1 MLIAILI
8 VLILALLYLYCL
20 HGRTG
25 HKDLPKLRGWYYAHR
40 GLHNETRPENSMAA
54 FRAALENGFG
64 IELDVHLLADGNLAV
79 MHDSSLKRTAGAD
92 ITMEE
97 LTTEDLSRYRLADTE
112 ETIPT
117 FREVL
122 DLFDGKAPLI
132 VELKS
137 VNGNYAALTDA
148 ACRMLADYNG
158 LYCVE
163 SFDPRCVLHLKKHYP
178 HLIRGQLA
186 ENYFRS
192 SSPIPGILKFLFT
205 NHLGNFLTRPDFIA
219 YKYDDRKNLGTF
231 LARRVLGLQGV
242 SWTIRS
248 KEDFDTARKEGWLP
262 IFEGFLP

>member
-1 MLIAILI
+1 MLIALI
-8 VLILALLYLYCL
+8 VILLLVLLYLFCL
-20 HGRTG
+20 HGRRK
-25 HKDLPKLRGWYYAHR
+25 HPLLPQLSGWRYAHR
-40 GLHNETRPENSMAA
+40 GLHGENRPENSMAA
-54 FRAALENGFG
+54 FQAALEGGFG

-97 LTTEDLSRYRLADTE
+97 LKSEDLCRYHLGGTE

-117 FREVL
+117 FRQVL
-122 DLFDGKAPLI
+122 ELFDGKAPII

-137 VNGNYAALTDA
+137 VGGNYAALTDA
-148 ACRMLADYNG
+148 ACRMLAEYKG
-158 LYCVE
+158 VYCVE

-178 HLIRGQLA
+178 HLVRGQLA
-186 ENYFRS
+186 ENFFRS
-192 SSPIPGILKFLFT
+192 TGKLPAVLKFLLT

-231 LARRVLGLQGV
+231 LCRRVLGLQGV

-248 KEDFDTARKEGWLP
+248 KEDFDIAEKEGWIP
-262 IFEGFLP
+262 IFEGFRP

>member
-1 MLIAILI
+1 MLIAII
-8 VLILALLYLYCL
+8 VILILILLYLFFL
-20 HGRTG
+20 HGRIGHSGLKSLTG
-25 HKDLPKLRGWYYAHR
+25 WFYAHR
-40 GLHNETRPENSMAA
+40 GLHDAQCPENSMAA

-97 LTTEDLSRYRLADTE
+97 LTTEELTQYRLGDTE

-122 DLFDGKAPLI
+122 ELFDGKAPLI

-137 VNGNYAALTDA
+137 VGGNYAALTDA

-158 LYCVE
+158 AYCVE
-163 SFDPRCVLHLKKHYP
+163 SFDPRCLLHLKKHYP
-178 HLIRGQLA
+178 HLVRGQLA

-192 SSPIPGILKFLFT
+192 SSPIPGILKFIMT

-219 YKYDDRKNLGTF
+219 YRYGDRKNIGTF

-248 KEDFDTARKEGWLP
+248 KEDFDTAVKEGWLP
-262 IFEGFLP
+262 IFEGFRP